1 MATNQMEEIW
11 IRKQRGKVL
20 GAIID
25 RYPDS
30 NLYIEG
36 DECVLRVTGEGLTDN
51 KRLDAK
57 HFGTDWDELMQTVTD
72 FSYYDRHL
80 PDYGYHW
87 IDNEFRRDWFLSKK
101 PEHHTSYSTERH

>member
-1 MATNQMEEIW
+1 MATNQMEELW
-11 IRKQRGKVL
+11 ISKQRDKVL

-87 IDNEFRRDWFLSKK
+87 VDNEFRRDWFLSKK
-101 PEHHTSYSTERH
+101 A

>member
-11 IRKQRGKVL
+11 ISKQRDKVL

-101 PEHHTSYSTERH
+101 A

>member
-11 IRKQRGKVL
+11 ISKQRYKVL

-36 DECVLRVTGEGLTDN
+36 DECVLRVTGEGLTDD

-87 IDNEFRRDWFLSKK
+87 IDKQFRRDWFLSKK
-101 PEHHTSYSTERH
+101 A

>member
-11 IRKQRGKVL
+11 ISKQRDKVL

-36 DECVLRVTGEGLTDN
+36 DECVLRVTGKGLTDN

-57 HFGTDWDELMQTVTD
+57 HFGTDC
-72 FSYYDRHL
+72 Y
-80 PDYGYHW
+80 
-87 IDNEFRRDWFLSKK
+87 
-101 PEHHTSYSTERH
+101 

>member
-11 IRKQRGKVL
+11 ISKQRDNVL
-20 GAIID
+20 RRIIE

-30 NLYIEG
+30 NLCIED
-36 DECVLRVTGEGLTDN
+36 DECVLRVIGGGLTDF

-72 FSYYDRHL
+72 FSYYDCHL

-87 IDNEFRRDWFLSKK
+87 IDNKFRRDWFLSKK
-101 PEHHTSYSTERH
+101 A

>member
-11 IRKQRGKVL
+11 IRKQRDNVL
-20 GAIID
+20 GRIIE

-30 NLYIEG
+30 NLCIED
-36 DECVLRVTGEGLTDN
+36 DECVLRVIGEGLTDF

-72 FSYYDRHL
+72 FSYYDCHL

-101 PEHHTSYSTERH
+101 A

>member
-11 IRKQRGKVL
+11 ISKQRDKVL

-57 HFGTDWDELMQTVTD
+57 HFGTDWDELMLTVTD
-72 FSYYDRHL
+72 FSYYDCHL

-87 IDNEFRRDWFLSKK
+87 IDNKFRRDWFLSKK
-101 PEHHTSYSTERH
+101 A